1 MGLLCRRILLIACAV
16 LASASIALAQAEKVY
31 VTKTGEKYH
40 RESCRSLAK
49 SKIEMTL
56 KQAAARYGPCK
67 NCQPPTLAVS
77 TKPEGTQAVTT
88 TPTAAAAVPAVAA
101 PKSAPATSGR
111 CQATTKRG
119 TQCSRNAQAGRN
131 YCWQH

>member
-1 MGLLCRRILLIACAV
+1 MRVQRILFVAIAV
-16 LASASIALAQAEKVY
+16 FVSASMALAQAEKVY

-49 SKIEMTL
+49 SKIEISL
-56 KQAAARYGPCK
+56 KAAVARYGPCK
-67 NCQPPTLAVS
+67 NCQPPTLAES
-77 TKPEGTQAVTT
+77 TKPDATPAAATT
-88 TPTAAAAVPAVAA
+88 ATSAAAVPATAA
-101 PKSAPATSGR
+101 PKNVPATSGR
-111 CQATTKRG
+111 CQAKTKKG